1 MEFPSQSTSNI
12 AIDFVLVLDSRP
24 DTNRNIPLFF
34 GLYRDPGGSGQTNS
48 HAVNDDVKRILEGY
62 MVQLPEQ
69 VQQSGLFC
77 SVLVE
82 PYVHIYC
89 LEHTKTDIKLHHV
102 DAIAIHP
109 TYHTDVELVER
120 IRLVMAFFTI
130 KRHTFRLAIQ
140 LGGYVE
146 GDAPE
151 ERPRDGR
158 PSFLERLVNNTQG

>member
-34 GLYRDPGGSGQTNS
+34 GLYRDLGGSGQTNS

-62 MVQLPEQ
+62 MVQLPDQ

-102 DAIAIHP
+102 DEIAIHP

-120 IRLVMAFFTI
+120 MRLVMAFFTI
-130 KRHTFRLAIQ
+130 KRHIFRLSMQ
-140 LGGYVE
+140 LGGYVR
-146 GDAPE
+146 GDAPD
-151 ERPRDGR
+151 ERPKTIQH
-158 PSFLERLVNNTQG
+158 SVLNNMPD